1 MNLPYAELVEHVGLD
16 GAVIG
21 IVSRAQMRAQK
32 LCHRAVFVVVI
43 SDDGCLLVHRR
54 SAGKDIW
61 PGWWDIAVGGVVAVG
76 ETYEDAARREL
87 EEEVGISAGSIEFLC
102 DGEYHD
108 DSVHL
113 VGRCF
118 IVRSNGPF
126 LHRDGEVEETRLVT
140 PRQFALI
147 RTEKQFLPDSLALI
161 LPHLS
166 SFRDAV
172 VYDGSGISEVSGP

>member
-1 MNLPYAELVEHVGLD
+1 MNSPDAELVEHVGLD

-21 IVSRAQMRAQK
+21 VVTRSRMRAEK

-43 SDDGCLLVHRR
+43 SGDGCLLVHRR

-61 PGWWDIAVGGVVAVG
+61 PSWWDIAVGGVVAVG

-87 EEEVGISAGSIEFLC
+87 EEEIGISPGNCEFLC
-102 DGEYHD
+102 DGEYQD

-118 IVRSNGPF
+118 MVHSNGPF
-126 LHRDGEVEETRLVT
+126 IFRDSEVEEARLVT

-172 VYDGSGISEVSGP
+172 VYDG

>member
-1 MNLPYAELVEHVGLD
+1 MNSPDAELVEHVGLD

-21 IVSRAQMRAQK
+21 VVSRSQMRAEN
-32 LCHRAVFVVVI
+32 LCHRAVFIVVI
-43 SDDGCLLVHRR
+43 SSDGYLLVHRR
-54 SAGKDIW
+54 SASKDIW

-87 EEEVGISAGSIEFLC
+87 WEEIGISAGNIEFLC

-118 IVRSNGPF
+118 VMRSNGPF
-126 LHRDGEVEETRLVT
+126 IFRDGEVKETRLVT
-140 PRQFALI
+140 PRQFA
-147 RTEKQFLPDSLALI
+147 RMRNEQQFLPDSLALI
-161 LPHLS
+161 LPHIS

-172 VYDGSGISEVSGP
+172 VYDG

>member
-1 MNLPYAELVEHVGLD
+1 MNSPDSELVEHIGPD

-21 IVSRAQMRAQK
+21 VVSRSQMRAEK
-32 LCHRAVFVVVI
+32 LCHRAVFVAVI
-43 SDDGCLLVHRR
+43 SGDGCLLVHRR

-87 EEEVGISAGSIEFLC
+87 EEEIGIGAGNIEFLC
-102 DGEYHD
+102 DGEYRD

-126 LHRDGEVEETRLVT
+126 IYRDGEVEETRMVT
-140 PRQFALI
+140 PRQFALM

-172 VYDGSGISEVSGP
+172 VYDGSGISRNQ

>member
-1 MNLPYAELVEHVGLD
+1 MKSPDAELVEQIGLD

-21 IVSRAQMRAQK
+21 VVSRSRMRTEN

-43 SDDGCLLVHRR
+43 SGDGCLLVHRR

-76 ETYEDAARREL
+76 ETYEDAGRREL
-87 EEEVGISAGSIEFLC
+87 AEEIGIGAGNIEFLC
-102 DGEYHD
+102 DGQYRD

-126 LHRDGEVEETRLVT
+126 IQRDGEVEETRLVT
-140 PRQFALI
+140 PRQFASI

-172 VYDGSGISEVSGP
+172 VYDG

>member
-1 MNLPYAELVEHVGLD
+1 MNSPDAELVEHVGLD

-21 IVSRAQMRAQK
+21 VVSRSQMRAEN
-32 LCHRAVFVVVI
+32 LCHRAVFIAVI
-43 SDDGCLLVHRR
+43 SSDEYLLVHRR
-54 SAGKDIW
+54 SASKDIW

-87 EEEVGISAGSIEFLC
+87 WEEIGISAGNIEYLC

-118 IVRSNGPF
+118 VVRSNGPF
-126 LHRDGEVEETRLVT
+126 IFRDGEVKETRLVT
-140 PRQFALI
+140 PHQFALM
-147 RTEKQFLPDSLALI
+147 RKEKQFLPDSLALI
-161 LPHLS
+161 LPHIS
-166 SFRDAV
+166 SFCDAV
-172 VYDGSGISEVSGP
+172 VYDG